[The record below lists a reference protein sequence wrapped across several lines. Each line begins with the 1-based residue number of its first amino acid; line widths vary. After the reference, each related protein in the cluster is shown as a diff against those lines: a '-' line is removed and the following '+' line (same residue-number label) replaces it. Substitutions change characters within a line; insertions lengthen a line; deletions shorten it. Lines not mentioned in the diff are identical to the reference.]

1 MLKNSLFSEGAKRA
15 RDRRAALRIA
25 ASDIA
30 EIVGDVPMLTDTRG
44 DIGVLKAPLVA
55 GLALYFNA
63 AGVPRA
69 QFIERAYRHPA
80 ALP

>member
-1 MLKNSLFSEGAKRA
+1 MLKNSLSSEDAKRG
-15 RDRRAALRIA
+15 RDRRTALRRA

-30 EIVGDVPMLTDTRG
+30 EIVGDVPTLTDTRG

-55 GLALYFNA
+55 GLALYFKA

-69 QFIERAYRHPA
+69 RFIERAYRHPA
-80 ALP
+80 ALS

>member
-1 MLKNSLFSEGAKRA
+1 MRKRRSPSEDAKRG
-15 RDRRAALRIA
+15 RDHRASLRLA

-30 EIVGDVPMLTDTRG
+30 EIVGDVPTLSDRRG

-69 QFIERAYRHPA
+69 QFIERAYQHPA
-80 ALP
+80 ALL

>member
-1 MLKNSLFSEGAKRA
+1 MLKNSLSSEDAKQA

-30 EIVGDVPMLTDTRG
+30 EIVGDVPTLTDTRG
-44 DIGVLKAPLVA
+44 DIGVPKAPLVA
-55 GLALYFNA
+55 GLALYFKA
-63 AGVPRA
+63 AGVRRA

>member
-1 MLKNSLFSEGAKRA
+1 MLKNSLSLEVAKRA
-15 RDRRAALRIA
+15 RDRRAALRLA

-30 EIVGDVPMLTDTRG
+30 EIVGDVPTLTDTRG

-55 GLALYFNA
+55 GLALYFKA
-63 AGVPRA
+63 AGVQRA

-80 ALP
+80 ALS

>member
-1 MLKNSLFSEGAKRA
+1 L
-15 RDRRAALRIA
+15 A

-30 EIVGDVPMLTDTRG
+30 EIVGDVPTLTDTRG

-55 GLALYFNA
+55 GLALYFKA
-63 AGVPRA
+63 AGVRRA
-69 QFIERAYRHPA
+69 QFIERSYRHPA

>member
-1 MLKNSLFSEGAKRA
+1 MLKRSLSSEVAKRG
-15 RDRRAALRIA
+15 RDRRAALRLA

-30 EIVGDVPMLTDTRG
+30 EIVGEVPTLADRRG

-55 GLALYFNA
+55 GLALYFKA

-69 QFIERAYRHPA
+69 QFIERAYQHPA